1 MPLAVI
7 AGSGAPLLAAV
18 YFDRVGDY
26 DGAFIAL
33 GVLWLVAAGMLLA
46 ARPPELPPRL
56 AKVTTR
62 PERLTAAA
70 MPHGR
75 GGPPSEREQ
84 LDPAAPGP
92 GDEA

>member
-1 MPLAVI
+1 MTVGSTSTIITAATTPSAATRRSAVSPTSRKI
-7 AGSGAPLLAAV
+7 TARRP
-18 YFDRVGDY
+18 RV
-26 DGAFIAL
+26 L
-33 GVLWLVAAGMLLA
+33 SQVCCC
-46 ARPPELPPRL
+46 PPELPPRL